1 MAHIISSDAL
11 TTRVAALFEKCGSTA
26 QEANEVAT
34 NLVMANLSGHDSHGV
49 GMAPRYVD
57 AVLEGNLKPNASV
70 LIQKD
75 HGMMLGLDGGTGYG
89 QIVGVQAMALAFE
102 RVSQH
107 GSCIFSLSNA
117 HHLGRIGHY
126 AEMAVSR
133 GLVSIHFVSVWAR
146 PVVAPFG
153 GSDGRFGTNP
163 CCIGIPLGWGDTSRE
178 PFVLDFATSRV
189 AQGKMRVAHNEGRLA
204 EPGTLIDEHGYPTL
218 NPGVV
223 VVPQSNGMMG
233 APGIKILTG
242 GALWS
247 ITC

>member
-57 AVLEGNLKPNASV
+57 AVLEGNLKPNVSV

-102 RVSQH
+102 RVSQL
-107 GSCIFSLSNA
+107 GS
-117 HHLGRIGHY
+117 
-126 AEMAVSR
+126 
-133 GLVSIHFVSVWAR
+133 
-146 PVVAPFG
+146 
-153 GSDGRFGTNP
+153 
-163 CCIGIPLGWGDTSRE
+163 
-178 PFVLDFATSRV
+178 
-189 AQGKMRVAHNEGRLA
+189 
-204 EPGTLIDEHGYPTL
+204 
-218 NPGVV
+218 
-223 VVPQSNGMMG
+223 
-233 APGIKILTG
+233 
-242 GALWS
+242 
-247 ITC
+247 

>member
-70 LIQKD
+70 LILKD

-89 QIVGVQAMALAFE
+89 QIVGGQAIALAFE

-107 GSCIFSLSNA
+107 GSCIFSLDVHSA
-117 HHLGRIGHY
+117 AELAVALDSQHGHDGHTRQNLPHGSFVTPHW
-126 AEMAVSR
+126 AGPVRCCHDVKCFKPHPEPDRREGATKEKFAV
-133 GLVSIHFVSVWAR
+133 
-146 PVVAPFG
+146 
-153 GSDGRFGTNP
+153 
-163 CCIGIPLGWGDTSRE
+163 
-178 PFVLDFATSRV
+178 
-189 AQGKMRVAHNEGRLA
+189 RLCA
-204 EPGTLIDEHGYPTL
+204 
-218 NPGVV
+218 
-223 VVPQSNGMMG
+223 G
-233 APGIKILTG
+233 APRMT
-242 GALWS
+242 AS
-247 ITC
+247 VAYQV